1 MSSQPLDPS
10 VKSTQEVA
18 RAIRVI
24 DLDQQAHSQD
34 DVELLYR
41 IYMNRRIDAQAAFY
55 RSRIIEND
63 KNANFAFAGGA
74 LVMTISSL
82 IATISAGGGYPTL
95 SVLAA
100 ILPAFAALLAAF
112 RQLYGWERQTNIYRD
127 ALMGMER
134 VRLLAPDDD
143 RVVTNDL
150 TKIYPQLV
158 TSSETVFT
166 GEVSQ
171 WGQFVVDKEKVE
183 DTREGRSMS
192 QLINDLQLNDEQRAA
207 IYAVMSAG
215 SKSELQA
222 TTNVVKQTDVTVSTE
237 VPGGVGGNIGKVVT
251 TFSQTATEN
260 TSAGVV
266 STNEPGQQEFSSEQ
280 MAALAAAASSE
291 VSSGEAT
298 MDMTPE
304 QLAALAAAAASEVDD
319 DKPPDEGG
327 VG

>member
-24 DLDQQAHSQD
+24 DLDQQAHSQN

-41 IYMNRRIDAQAAFY
+41 IYMNKRIDSQAAFY
-55 RSRIIEND
+55 KSRIIEND

-171 WGQFVVDKEKVE
+171 WGQFVVDKEKAE

-215 SKSELQA
+215 QKSELQA
-222 TTNVVKQTDVTVSTE
+222 TTNVTRQTDVTVSTE
-237 VPGGVGGNIGKVVT
+237 APGGAGGGKVVAT
-251 TFSQTATEN
+251 ISQTATEN
-260 TSAGVV
+260 TTAGVV
-266 STNEPGQQEFSSEQ
+266 ASKDQQEFSSEQ
-280 MAALAAAASSE
+280 MAALAAAAASE
-291 VSSGEAT
+291 VSGGEST
-298 MDMTPE
+298 TEMTPE
-304 QLAALAAAAASEVDD
+304 QLAALAAAAASEVSDD
-319 DKPPDEGG
+319 DKPLDEGG